1 MSGQLLKH
9 LDGILVADFSRILA
23 GPLCTMLL
31 SDAGARVVKIEEPRG
46 DETRRWGPPYV
57 GDESAYFLSINR
69 NKESIALNLKHPGAH
84 EIAKKIVAKADV
96 VIENFKPEDRAKFG
110 VDAASVHASN
120 PRAVVCSIVGFDSD
134 GPDAAQPGYDLLA
147 QAAGG
152 LMSITGEKDG
162 DPMKVGVALS
172 DVLTAHFAYG
182 AIVTALLARERGAP
196 GQAVEVS
203 LVAATLASLANVAQA
218 HLLTGERPKRYGNEH
233 PSIVPYQQFHGADRP
248 FVIAAASDRQFELL
262 CAGVIVRPELLDDPR
277 YRTNSHRVDNRDS
290 LIEELERVFA
300 TKPAKHWVEAAHRA
314 GIPAAIVENVDEAL
328 ARNPQMRITME
339 HPTIGRLESVRNP
352 VIWNGSRLDPVS
364 PPPVVG
370 QQSESV
376 LRELGYDAAAIA
388 GLFERGVVA

>member
-1 MSGQLLKH
+1 
-9 LDGILVADFSRILA
+9 
-23 GPLCTMLL
+23 
-31 SDAGARVVKIEEPRG
+31 
-46 DETRRWGPPYV
+46 
-57 GDESAYFLSINR
+57 
-69 NKESIALNLKHPGAH
+69 
-84 EIAKKIVAKADV
+84 

-134 GPDAAQPGYDLLA
+134 GPDAALPGYDLLA

-182 AIVTALLARERGAP
+182 AIVTALFARERGAP
-196 GQAVEVS
+196 GQVVEVS

-300 TKPAKHWVEAAHRA
+300 TKPAKHWVEAARRA

-328 ARNPQMRITME
+328 ARNPQMRVAME
-339 HPTIGRLESVRNP
+339 HPTIGRFESVRNP
-352 VIWNGSRLDPVS
+352 VSWNGTRLDPVS

-376 LRELGYDAAAIA
+376 LRELGYDDAAIA

>member
-46 DETRRWGPPYV
+46 DETRRWGPPFV

-69 NKESIALNLKHPGAH
+69 NKESIALNMKHPAAI
-84 EIAKKIVAKADV
+84 EIARKIVAKADV

-110 VDAASVHASN
+110 VDAKTVHAVN
-120 PRAVVCSIVGFDSD
+120 PGAVICSIVGFDSD

-152 LMSITGEKDG
+152 LMSITGEKAG

-248 FVIAAASDRQFELL
+248 FVVAAASDRQFEIL
-262 CAGVIVRPELLDDPR
+262 CAGVIMRPDLLDDPR

-300 TKPAKHWVEAAHRA
+300 TKPAKHWEEAARRA

-328 ARNPQMRITME
+328 ARNPQMRIAME
-339 HPTIGRLESVRNP
+339 HPTVGRFESVRNP
-352 VIWNGSRLDPVS
+352 VIWNGTRLDPVS

-376 LRELGYDAAAIA
+376 LRELGYDDAAIA

>member
-46 DETRRWGPPYV
+46 DETRRWGPPFV

-69 NKESIALNLKHPGAH
+69 NKESIALNLKHPGAL

-152 LMSITGEKDG
+152 LMSITGEKEG

-196 GQAVEVS
+196 GQVVEVS

-277 YRTNSHRVDNRDS
+277 YRTNSHRVDSRDT

-300 TKPAKHWVEAAHRA
+300 TKPANHWVEAARRA

-328 ARNPQMRITME
+328 ARNPQMRIAME
-339 HPTIGRLESVRNP
+339 HPTIGRFEAVRNP
-352 VIWNGSRLDPVS
+352 VIWNGTRLDPVS

-370 QQSESV
+370 QQSGSV
-376 LRELGYDAAAIA
+376 LRELGYDDAAIA
-388 GLFERGVVA
+388 SLVERGVVA